1 MHRSRFA
8 ALVVFI
14 ATIQPLP
21 PIAAN
26 QTADTFRVLNSNVA
40 DVRQETLQEIN
51 PESKRATE
59 VFPGTYA
66 SPYGAMVMKRIEEM
80 LARVD
85 EADRNALVAGNIGA
99 GFDRAIT
106 SWRAHPTGRTVAM
119 AVRYYRD
126 RLSQLKVALSDD
138 YGRPEPLD
146 PGEYE
151 FFTDAVCSRAGPAG
165 WTCYEEELTGL
176 AKKHNLTLPGVR
188 SGWSA
193 AAERLLEVVLKS
205 V

>member
-1 MHRSRFA
+1 MPRSRLTV
-8 ALVVFI
+8 LVVFI
-14 ATIQPLP
+14 ATLH
-21 PIAAN
+21 PIAAD
-26 QTADTFRVLNSNVA
+26 QVVEAFRISKSNVA
-40 DVRQETLQEIN
+40 DIQQESLQEIN
-51 PESKRATE
+51 PDSRQATE
-59 VFPGTYA
+59 VFPGPYV

-85 EADRNALVAGNIGA
+85 EADRNVLVAGNIGA

-106 SWRAHPTGRTVAM
+106 GWRAHPTGRTVAM

-126 RLSQLKVALSDD
+126 RLLQLKMNLSDD

-146 PGEYE
+146 PREYE
-151 FFTDAVCSRAGPAG
+151 FFTVAVCSRAGAGG
-165 WTCYEEELTGL
+165 WTCHEEELTGL